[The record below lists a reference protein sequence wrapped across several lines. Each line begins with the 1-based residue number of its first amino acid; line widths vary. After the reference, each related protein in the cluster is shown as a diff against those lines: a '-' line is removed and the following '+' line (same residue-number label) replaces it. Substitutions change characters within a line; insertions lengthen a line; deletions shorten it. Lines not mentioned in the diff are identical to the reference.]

1 MTRCDG
7 EGRSFERLKQR
18 LHEYDRRLTRVQRF
32 PSGAVHYIVEFD
44 LDVPY
49 TYATLAGVQ
58 RHLDRISGT
67 RAEVQKAL
75 DKLDDKPPQGLFR

>member
-7 EGRSFERLKQR
+7 EVRSFKRLKQR
-18 LHEYDRRLTRVQRF
+18 LHEFDRKLIRVQRF
-32 PSGAVHYIVEFD
+32 PSGVVHYVVQFD

-58 RHLDRISGT
+58 RHLDRIAG
-67 RAEVQKAL
+67 
-75 DKLDDKPPQGLFR
+75 KPAAGGHL